1 MLTDAPAFDVRSLD
15 RAGLVTSRG
24 QLNARFNEGR
34 ELAVGLDS
42 RSSLHVRPSTA
53 TEAAGLHPVCGDA
66 SRSRDERNL
75 SNITLHLTNEQ
86 LAHGEE

>member
-1 MLTDAPAFDVRSLD
+1 MHASTKVGNWP
-15 RAGLVTSRG
+15 
-24 QLNARFNEGR
+24 
-34 ELAVGLDS
+34 LAS
-42 RSSLHVRPSTA
+42 TPRSSLHVRPSTA